1 MEKKTER
8 QHAHEKKDEKTS
20 RKKTQAGLQLMNKKR
35 KYDSMRQA
43 EKMKTCL

>member
-1 MEKKTER
+1 MKKN
-8 QHAHEKKDEKTS
+8 DEQTS
-20 RKKTQAGLQLMNKKR
+20 RKKTQAGIQLMNKKE